1 MLVLFGKISNDII
14 DISNIEKEQFN
25 RVSNKQ
31 VASSTAKSALSKMD
45 LHAACLSQLANTYYY
60 FSANPQLYK
69 VKRTA
74 LPTSNYDN
82 ITYTVPAIYNY
93 ISNATF
99 VSVPYFEELLPR
111 MLNSKYDR

>member
-25 RVSNKQ
+25 RVSNTQ

-60 FSANPQLYK
+60 FSANP
-69 VKRTA
+69 
-74 LPTSNYDN
+74 
-82 ITYTVPAIYNY
+82 
-93 ISNATF
+93 
-99 VSVPYFEELLPR
+99 
-111 MLNSKYDR
+111 